1 MSEAMSRTITAKPV
15 LVRSWNWRRI
25 TKITSLVV
33 LLLVAGGVITLLG
46 QTLVGATPAN
56 EVRISTFQDWRVVCP
71 ALTPTTPNCALTSDV
86 MRDTGGI
93 LATLSMTDPS
103 AGSTFSVT
111 VPHGVLLEPE
121 LAITIGN
128 DPMRLRPYETCTN
141 VGCIAFVTV
150 DADTL
155 KSLRTS
161 AGGQITVAAPN
172 NTQPVTIP
180 FSLKGFSDGFNVL
193 EREHARRTGLFRFF
207 ARS

>member
-15 LVRSWNWRRI
+15 LVRSWDWRRI
-25 TKITSLVV
+25 TKITSVVV

-111 VPHGVLLEPE
+111 VPHGVLLEPG

-128 DPMRLRPYETCTN
+128 DPMRLRPYGICT
-141 VGCIAFVTV
+141 
-150 DADTL
+150 
-155 KSLRTS
+155 
-161 AGGQITVAAPN
+161 
-172 NTQPVTIP
+172 
-180 FSLKGFSDGFNVL
+180 
-193 EREHARRTGLFRFF
+193 
-207 ARS
+207 